1 MTAMTD
7 TSAGAPGDSGSGGA
21 GADESRK
28 LTRTEASDAVSDL
41 GWRYILGWLRAS
53 VPAAS
58 LAEAAGLATRAT
70 AAAGPDA
77 DATLWLDVR
86 HDGVVLALQDRAI
99 AEVTAREARL
109 AGQITAALRDAGY
122 ATEPGTGGTGPRSL
136 QMLEIAIDA
145 MDISSIRPFWRAVL
159 GYVSEPGAGRPRGR
173 AGRPGRAGARRSGSS
188 RWTRRARSATGSI
201 STCPCRTTRPSR
213 ASTAAL
219 AAGGRLLADDE
230 APRRSGCWPTPRAT
244 RPASRPGR
252 AATRSPDLYCAEDAW
267 PTVRSWRPVR
277 A

>member
-1 MTAMTD
+1 MTVMTD

-21 GADESRK
+21 DADESRK
-28 LTRTEASDAVSDL
+28 LTRTEASAAFSDL
-41 GWRYILGWLRAS
+41 GWRLILGWLRAS

-159 GYVSEPGAGRPRGR
+159 GYVSEPGRDGPEDALVDPVGQGPAIWFQQMDAPRPQRNR
-173 AGRPGRAGARRSGSS
+173 IHFDVSVPHDEAKS
-188 RWTRRARSATGSI
+188 RI
-201 STCPCRTTRPSR
+201 D
-213 ASTAAL
+213 AAL

-230 APRRSGCWPTPRAT
+230 APAFWVLADAEGNEACITTWQ
-244 RPASRPGR
+244 GR
-252 AATRSPDLYCAEDAW
+252 D
-267 PTVRSWRPVR
+267 PVT
-277 A
+277 